1 MHFSHFLVQSVVAG
15 AVLAKPLVIDTKKH
29 LTYYGITSSPG
40 IETFLGIRYGKD
52 TSGQNRFAPP
62 QPFNAPS
69 GYIFNAAGAGYSC
82 PQTSEAGFLYD
93 IPVLDISEDCLNLQV
108 ARPVGSG
115 TKLPVMVYI
124 YGGGLNAG
132 TTYARTTK
140 PDGLVTKS
148 VENGSPVIYVGM
160 NYRLNSKVGIFLTNK
175 SLIDERQTVF
185 GFATSEFLRGGK
197 SLNVGL
203 KDQRLALEWVKENIE
218 VFGGDPSKVTIFGQ
232 SSGGLSVGMQVLA
245 YGNSKSSPFTSAIM
259 QSTALEPGAST
270 NISFD
275 ATAAIAISASCNC
288 TDAHSTSPDL
298 IACLKALPMEVLLN
312 YTLDYLTLMNGGDI
326 FLPTVDQDF
335 LPELANTLVREGK
348 FPKIPLMAGWVEDDA
363 TLFTE
368 FSVQTPND
376 TQAYIRTIF
385 PFLHETTL
393 LNLLSLYPVSEF
405 PANPDASLSAE
416 FYRTAQ
422 IFRDVLFVCPA
433 VFMLSAMAKKYPKD
447 SPPLYLCNQNQ
458 TLLTSYLEAEGVPGL
473 GVIHTSELSYLF
485 GNISIFNL
493 TDYTPPLE
501 NYTFAPTE
509 EDYLLEKRIPGS
521 WSAFATWNDPRKG
534 VNSMRGWTT
543 AFPGHEK
550 GGDVFKIENGNGVMV
565 GGEDERLDER
575 CGFLN
580 SEEVVMQ
587 LMY

>member
-1 MHFSHFLVQSVVAG
+1 MHLSHYLVQSVVAG

-29 LTYYGITSSPG
+29 LTYHGITSSPG

-52 TSGQNRFAPP
+52 TGGQNRFAPP

-69 GYIFNAAGAGYSC
+69 GYIFNATVAGYSC

-93 IPVLDISEDCLNLQV
+93 SPVVDISEDCLNLQV

-132 TTYARTTK
+132 TTYARTAK

-160 NYRLNSKVGIFLTNK
+160 NYRLNI
-175 SLIDERQTVF
+175 F

-203 KDQRLALEWVKENIE
+203 KDQRLALEWVRENIE
-218 VFGGDPSKVTIFGQ
+218 VFGGDPNKVTIFGQ

-245 YGNSKSSPFTSAIM
+245 YGNSKPNPFTSAIM

-275 ATAAIAISASCNC
+275 ATAAIALSASCNC
-288 TDAHSTSPDL
+288 TDAHATSPDL

-312 YTLDYLTLMNGGDI
+312 HTLDYLTLMNDGDI

-335 LPELANTLVREGK
+335 LPELASTLVREGR

-363 TLFTE
+363 TLFTD

-376 TQAYIRTIF
+376 TQAYIGTIF
-385 PFLHETTL
+385 PFLNETTL

-433 VFMLSAMAKKYPKD
+433 VFMLSAMAKKYPKS
-447 SPPLYLCNQNQ
+447 SPPLYLYNQNQ
-458 TLLTSYLEAEGVPGL
+458 TLLTSFLVAEGAPGL

-501 NYTFAPTE
+501 SYTFAPTE

-521 WSAFATWNDPRKG
+521 WSAFATWNDPSKG
-534 VNSMRGWTT
+534 VNALHGWTT

-550 GGDVFKIENGNGVMV
+550 GANVFKIEDGNGVMV
-565 GGEDERLDER
+565 GSGDERLDER
-575 CGFLN
+575 CDFLN
-580 SEEVVMQ
+580 SEEVVAQ